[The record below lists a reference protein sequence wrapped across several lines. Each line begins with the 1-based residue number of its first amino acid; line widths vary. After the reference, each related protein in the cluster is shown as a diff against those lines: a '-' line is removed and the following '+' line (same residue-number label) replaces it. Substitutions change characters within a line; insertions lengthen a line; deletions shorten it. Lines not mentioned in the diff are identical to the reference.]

1 MFRQGIYPVWFASIF
16 RCGSPQVRT
25 PEVDSSQMRS
35 GKVQT
40 LEQIDEDVAA
50 LLSKGIRIPSQP
62 KVIQDVLSMLKS
74 NRLDIRDMAEAIS
87 LDAGL
92 TALLYRL
99 TRSAAFARRRAPE
112 SVEQILVL
120 VGTRQTAMLVQ
131 SYGLTQAFDLNN
143 RVLEQFWTRSTEIA
157 QLASVIAYERISVCN
172 IFPEQAFMVGIFHD
186 CGVPV
191 LMQRFPDYC
200 KAIGLGSAKR
210 KWPDVREEDAIF
222 AVDHCSIGYLLARHW
237 RLPDFVADAVLQH
250 HELDRMTPN
259 TSRSMVSVLQLAIH
273 LYSLDQ
279 GLLSSDWERIE
290 PVVREELGLHPDE
303 LPHFCDEIMELYQT
317 LQ

>member
-1 MFRQGIYPVWFASIF
+1 MSIAS
-16 RCGSPQVRT
+16 CMKP
-25 PEVDSSQMRS
+25 

-40 LEQIDEDVAA
+40 LEQIDEEVAA
-50 LLSKGIRIPSQP
+50 LLTKGVRIPSQP
-62 KVIQDVLSMLKS
+62 KVVQDVLSMLQS
-74 NRLDIRDMAEAIS
+74 NRLEIRDMAEAIS

-99 TRSAAFARRRAPE
+99 TRSVAFARRRAPE
-112 SVEQILVL
+112 TLEQILVL
-120 VGTRQTAMLVQ
+120 VGTRQAAMLVQ
-131 SYGLTQAFDLNN
+131 SYGVTQAFNSN
-143 RVLEQFWTRSTEIA
+143 SRVLEQFWTRSIEIA
-157 QLASVIAYERISVCN
+157 QLASAIAYERISVCN

-191 LMQRFPDYC
+191 LMQRFPHYC
-200 KAIGLGSAKR
+200 KAIGLGGAKR

-222 AVDHCSIGYLLARHW
+222 TVDHCSIGYLLARHW
-237 RLPDFVADAVLQH
+237 RLPDFVADAILHH
-250 HELDRMTPN
+250 HEIENMRPN
-259 TSRSMVSVLQLAIH
+259 ASRSMVSVLQLAIH

-279 GLLSSDWERIE
+279 GLDSPEWPRIE